1 VERLTRTPELLD
13 GPLDDHAALA
23 GNLRDLRRVNR
34 LLGGIR
40 LSARALDAHAPDA
53 PTVTMLDVGTG
64 GADIPRA
71 LIARWQ
77 RDGRR
82 LRVVGLDS
90 RPEIV
95 AAAAAMTPA
104 SPGTHDLELQVG
116 DGRSLPYGDAAFD
129 VVHASM
135 VVHHLEP
142 GEAAALL
149 REMARVARIGIVVN
163 DLARGRLAFAGAWL
177 LAHGLTTN
185 RFTRYDA
192 PLSVRR
198 AYTLEEARAI
208 ASDVGIRVIHAERGV
223 MRHRWAFAA
232 VVDRDRAQTR

>member
-40 LSARALDAHAPDA
+40 LSARALDALAPDA